1 MENFEF
7 YLEFDGKQ
15 TITAYEKAASTVQAG
30 TVKTAVKTFAKRQ
43 GLRVNGWE
51 SLITGDGGY
60 RAYYI
65 GKRRREL
72 IYYVVAN
79 G

>member
-15 TITAYEKAASTVQAG
+15 TITAYEKAVGSVRAG

-43 GLRVNGWE
+43 GLRTNGWE
-51 SLITGDGGY
+51 ALITGDGGY

-79 G
+79 R